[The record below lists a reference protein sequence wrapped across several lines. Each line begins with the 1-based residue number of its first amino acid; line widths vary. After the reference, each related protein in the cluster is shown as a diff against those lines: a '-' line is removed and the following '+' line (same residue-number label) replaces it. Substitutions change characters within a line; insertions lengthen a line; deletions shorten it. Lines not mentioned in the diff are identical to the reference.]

1 MSKLHSPFCPFLD
14 GSDYIS
20 SSQTVT
26 FSAMS
31 VNGTQQSILIPII
44 DDSLVEPNESII
56 VQGSEDSVV
65 AIFQPFQTTINI
77 LNNDGEL
84 WH

>member
-1 MSKLHSPFCPFLD
+1 
-14 GSDYIS
+14 
-20 SSQTVT
+20 
-26 FSAMS
+26 MS
-31 VNGTQQSILIPII
+31 VNGTQQSILIPIV

-77 LNNDGEL
+77 LNNDSML
-84 WH
+84 